1 MFVSVSL
8 DLRVW
13 RRGWQRIDE
22 EALQGKSEEG
32 GTVQEIRPA
41 KWNSR
46 ASLKGGR
53 RIKEKREKGR

>member
-32 GTVQEIRPA
+32 GRCKKFDPRKRIPEPA
-41 KWNSR
+41 
-46 ASLKGGR
+46 
-53 RIKEKREKGR
+53 